1 MGQSRNSLHLGGYA
15 DATATRRGGG
25 AIRVVRGEDRSVARE
40 LCLHMSHRGDG
51 VWVQHGARVHLAA
64 WARGRACA
72 REQLHPPP
80 TQRWC
85 GQGDGRA
92 GGMASAWASRT
103 STNWLLQNTYNTDM
117 KLPAHTQREAGG
129 RDHGGVGRL
138 LTAGRLGAP
147 LPIYLPLT
155 RTRHEETNQ
164 GREGHEAGGS
174 VSLMG
179 NFDSRARNIDGV
191 LRHGQS
197 PL

>member
-1 MGQSRNSLHLGGYA
+1 MLGSCACTCRTGAAGCGCSTELEPISLHGLEGERALGSSYIH
-15 DATATRRGGG
+15 RLRSGG
-25 AIRVVRGEDRSVARE
+25 AGKE
-40 LCLHMSHRGDG
+40 M
-51 VWVQHGARVHLAA
+51 
-64 WARGRACA
+64 
-72 REQLHPPP
+72 
-80 TQRWC
+80 
-85 GQGDGRA
+85 GRA